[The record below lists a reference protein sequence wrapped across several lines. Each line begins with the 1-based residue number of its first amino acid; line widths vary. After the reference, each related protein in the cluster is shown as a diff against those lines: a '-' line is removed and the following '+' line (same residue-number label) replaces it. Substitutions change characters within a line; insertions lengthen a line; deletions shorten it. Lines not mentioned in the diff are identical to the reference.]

1 MAYRKNES
9 RKPPSSSRIAA
20 FRAAMKAEADRIPVV
35 DALEPLCGE
44 LSLEGRD
51 RRLAEEILFG
61 SVRHR
66 RSLDLILRRASSRKL
81 RELDSNVLEA
91 LRQGL
96 YQLAYLSRI
105 PDHAAITES
114 VELVRL
120 FAERRAVPFANAV
133 LRSCQRMFDR
143 RIKGPLLPENQRR
156 AFSFRAGEHILVH
169 KDLLP
174 DPQSDL
180 HGWLAFHYSYP
191 RWLVQQL
198 ADSGDPAS
206 ILVWGNEIPHLG
218 VRINPLKSQLP
229 ESFTSDLISAGSI
242 FEGCSG
248 PRKTGLSGSWVID
261 PDAAIIDLPG
271 LKNGLFTVQD
281 MAQQVPADLLAPQPG
296 EKILDLCAAPG
307 GKSTH
312 LAELSK
318 DQAEILACDTDA
330 LRLEM
335 VNSAARRLAINSI
348 TTRHLSD
355 GHLPADLAGKFDVV
369 LADVPCSNTGAM
381 NRRVDSRN
389 RATATAIRS
398 LQPRQERILCNAL
411 NAAKPGGRVVYST
424 CSLLD
429 EENRTVVNTTLRNRG
444 SGRLITEKITL
455 PLSGNNDGGYAALLE
470 G

>member
-1 MAYRKNES
+1 MANRKNES

-20 FRAAMKAEADRIPVV
+20 LRAALKAQADRIPVA
-35 DALEPLCGE
+35 DALEPLCVE
-44 LSLEGRD
+44 LGLEGRD

-61 SVRHR
+61 SVRHQ
-66 RSLDLILRRASSRKL
+66 RSIDLILRRASSRKL
-81 RELDSNVLEA
+81 RDLDNRVLEA

-133 LRSCQRMFDR
+133 LRSCQRMFDK
-143 RIKGPLLPENQRR
+143 RIKGPLASENQRR
-156 AFSFRAGEHILVH
+156 AFSFRASEHILVK

-174 DPQSDL
+174 DPESDL
-180 HGWLAFHYSYP
+180 NGWLAFHYGYP

-198 ADSGDPAS
+198 AQAGDPAS
-206 ILVWGNEIPHLG
+206 ILAWGNEIPHLG
-218 VRINPLKSQLP
+218 VRINPLKGQLP
-229 ESFTSDLISAGSI
+229 ESFTSDLVSVGGI
-242 FEGCSG
+242 FEGCSDA
-248 PRKTGLSGSWVID
+248 RKTGLSGSWVID
-261 PDAAIIDLPG
+261 PDVAITELPG
-271 LKNGLFTVQD
+271 FKNGLFTVQD

-307 GKSTH
+307 GKSTQ
-312 LAELSK
+312 LAELSR
-318 DQAEILACDTDA
+318 DQADIFACDTDSV
-330 LRLEM
+330 RLEM
-335 VNSAARRLAINSI
+335 ANSAAKRLAITSI

-355 GHLPADLAGKFDVV
+355 GDLPEDLAAQFDAV

-398 LQPRQERILCNAL
+398 LQPRQERILRNAL
-411 NAAKPGGRVVYST
+411 NATKPGGRVVYST
-424 CSLLD
+424 CSLLE
-429 EENRTVVNTTLRNRG
+429 EENQTVVHTTLRNRG
-444 SGRLITEKITL
+444 SGRIISEKITI
-455 PLSGNNDGGYAALLE
+455 PLNANNDGGYAALLE
-470 G
+470 C